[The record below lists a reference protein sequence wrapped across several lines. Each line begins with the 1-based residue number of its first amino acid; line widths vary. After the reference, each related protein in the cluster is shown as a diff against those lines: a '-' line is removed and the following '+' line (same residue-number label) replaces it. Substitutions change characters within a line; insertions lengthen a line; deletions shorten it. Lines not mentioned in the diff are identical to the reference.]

1 MPGWKMKG
9 FAAYGLILGL
19 AVLNAGLQLAC
30 HKSNKPDDF
39 TDPPSLSYASVLILP
54 TAGQPFTS
62 VAPEVSAYYVDNGV
76 GSTET
81 EGPRAESRD
90 RDHRRDAGG
99 GERPGPLH
107 HLREQCPP

>member
-81 EGPRAESRD
+81 EGFTFSVTPPLPSGLALN
-90 RDHRRDAGG
+90 
-99 GERPGPLH
+99 PGRHGFSIPG
-107 HLREQCPP
+107 